1 MSADEKMAAI
11 SKWDEGGIYRV
22 RVAAHTP
29 LSALGTGSVE
39 GALTTG
45 VAAAAPTI
53 NNLEAKMREA
63 LIAQGMDADT
73 ASNTIKGI
81 TSLAL
86 TGAGVASGVDTS
98 STVFEL
104 LQLSC

>member
-1 MSADEKMAAI
+1 M
-11 SKWDEGGIYRV
+11 
-22 RVAAHTP
+22 AAHTA

-45 VAAAAPTI
+45 GAAAAHTI
-53 NNLEAKMREA
+53 NNLEAKMGDA
-63 LIAQGMDADT
+63 LIAQGMDTDT
-73 ASNTIKGI
+73 ASNTVKGI

-86 TGAGVASGVDTS
+86 TGAGVASGLDTS

-104 LQLSC
+104 LQSSC